1 MLTIEN
7 VKSASEG
14 TSYYMNCA
22 YFSSIDGE
30 KAQYAKWYGHSM
42 ESLNLSEDVETEKFH
57 EILKGLVEDKGTLVQ
72 LGRRNKDGKVDHDC
86 GRDLTFA
93 VPKSV
98 SLQHNL
104 QGGDERIK
112 TAIFNSVKST
122 LDYIEENFLYTRV
135 TENKE
140 VKLKRSGNMLAGMF
154 YENLNRDFEY
164 HDHVHCVIA
173 NMTKCDDGKW
183 RSIEFK
189 KIFENRVHL
198 GKVFRMGLS
207 YEMQKLGYKLETTD
221 KDNHFFEIKDFD
233 KNLSEHFSGRTR
245 SIVEKAK
252 SISSDVNSI
261 VKQIANLLTRN
272 DNKNISESDLVKLN
286 ESRIKDFELQNKG
299 QNVHESIK
307 ANTEL
312 AIKNSGYVDNTSSR
326 LTKQI
331 VGNAVESLAERN
343 TVFLKQD
350 IVHKSL
356 NVGETDVKSILK
368 EINRLEKKEIL
379 ISGVK
384 TSENRKTADQKLYC
398 TAQSLVREKA
408 ILASLAEGKGTFAK
422 ITTKENANHILANTT
437 LNKGQIE
444 AAKMVLTNKDSI
456 SLIQG
461 YAGTGKT
468 YMLSVLKDSIETI
481 NAFEIQKDKAH
492 IKHQLVGL
500 APSGAAVKEL
510 QEVLG
515 DKNAQTLQGFLAEY
529 AGYAE
534 GRGTNQGKLKEA
546 ARLKNHIFVIDEAS
560 MMSSKLMQDYLS
572 VARSLNLKTVL
583 MGDNHQLLGVEE
595 GNPFFQLQKN
605 GAEMVTMAEIIRQK
619 TDQGKSISYAAYAND
634 IHKVFE
640 KIGSNVLDCSEQ
652 KGAEKVENIDTALAT
667 AKLYMSFSKEKR
679 DETLILAQA
688 NQSKNLV
695 NSEIREMLKAKG
707 ELGEESVKIKTFVN
721 KNPTVAEREYTKNY
735 SSGEVILF
743 NKRNPYFNIEKNEY
757 FEIKSINH
765 DKSILTLE
773 SLNDK
778 EKKVYFNPSISKSF
792 RKHIELYK
800 TEQKELRQNDKI
812 MFTRKVDQKD
822 ANFVNS
828 TVGQVKSIAKS
839 GIDIEVN
846 GKEYKFNSESLAL
859 RHIDYSYCRTTHK
872 GQGLTTKNSIILTES
887 WWKFLT
893 TQRNLLVQATRQK
906 EEIHVVVDSKKEVLN
921 TILKQNEAIRSSLD
935 FAKLNNKN
943 V

>member
-1 MLTIEN
+1 MQQKL
-7 VKSASEG
+7 KDLSKA
-14 TSYYMNCA
+14 
-22 YFSSIDGE
+22 FKDGFD
-30 KAQYAKWYGHSM
+30 KKQKNKR
-42 ESLNLSEDVETEKFH
+42 LPRFKK
-57 EILKGLVEDKGTLVQ
+57 KGLNDSFRYPQGVKVKDKMIFLPKIGYVGFFKSRDIVGT
-72 LGRRNKDGKVDHDC
+72 
-86 GRDLTFA
+86 
-93 VPKSV
+93 
-98 SLQHNL
+98 
-104 QGGDERIK
+104 
-112 TAIFNSVKST
+112 
-122 LDYIEENFLYTRV
+122 
-135 TENKE
+135 
-140 VKLKRSGNMLAGMF
+140 
-154 YENLNRDFEY
+154 
-164 HDHVHCVIA
+164 
-173 NMTKCDDGKW
+173 
-183 RSIEFK
+183 
-189 KIFENRVHL
+189 
-198 GKVFRMGLS
+198 
-207 YEMQKLGYKLETTD
+207 
-221 KDNHFFEIKDFD
+221 
-233 KNLSEHFSGRTR
+233 
-245 SIVEKAK
+245 
-252 SISSDVNSI
+252 
-261 VKQIANLLTRN
+261 
-272 DNKNISESDLVKLN
+272 
-286 ESRIKDFELQNKG
+286 
-299 QNVHESIK
+299 
-307 ANTEL
+307 
-312 AIKNSGYVDNTSSR
+312 IKNTTITKKGSHWYV
-326 LTKQI
+326 
-331 VGNAVESLAERN
+331 
-343 TVFLKQD
+343 
-350 IVHKSL
+350 
-356 NVGETDVKSILK
+356 SIQT
-368 EINRLEKKEIL
+368 E
-379 ISGVK
+379 
-384 TSENRKTADQKLYC
+384 
-398 TAQSLVREKA
+398 
-408 ILASLAEGKGTFAK
+408 
-422 ITTKENANHILANTT
+422 
-437 LNKGQIE
+437 
-444 AAKMVLTNKDSI
+444 
-456 SLIQG
+456 
-461 YAGTGKT
+461 
-468 YMLSVLKDSIETI
+468 
-481 NAFEIQKDKAH
+481 FEQKDKAH

-560 MMSSKLMQDYLS
+560 MMSSKLIQDYLS

-652 KGAEKVENIDTALAT
+652 KGVEKVENIDTALAT

-679 DETLILAQA
+679 DGTLILAQA

-707 ELGEESVKIKTFVN
+707 ELGEQSVKIKTFVN

-822 ANFVNS
+822 ASFVNS
-828 TVGQVKSIAKS
+828 TVGQVKSITKS

-893 TQRNLLVQATRQK
+893 TQRDLLVQATRQK

-943 V
+943 LEKEYKINKSDFENLGGELERTKFNLANKQSQKYVNKKQSHRTTKTYLVPEIPDSEVKQKFKEFVQDNIGNSDFKNLDNAIDRAFSQQGRAAYFGEKQKGVVCWYGEAGYTKHFKYNAGEVFSWGKGNIQNTDRINYKTISAEEKLKIQKENELKLKNNQIQKENEYSEAAKKAQHIFANIPVQNREIEGKGHDYLKAKGLKGAHRIKEFKFSRFDLKDQKTGGKIKNTQLIVPLRNIKGEIESFQYINSHDHRKGFMREVENLEISV